1 MPLNPKRS
9 SIKKMTTSFL
19 DTITHPQEL
28 NNLSPQ
34 ELKVLAQEI
43 RVRIIDVLSETG
55 GHLSSNL
62 GIVELTLALHKVFNS
77 PKDKFIFDV
86 GHQSYV
92 HKLLTGRN
100 PRFPTLRQTDGLSGF
115 IYPPESPHDHFYSG
129 HAGNAFSLA
138 LGVAKNR
145 DIRGQDDLVIPI
157 LGDAALTCGLTLEAM
172 NNIPRKL
179 GKFLVVLNDNAM
191 SISKNVGAIT
201 NILSRFFNSPT
212 ANNFYEEL
220 TEIVSKIPGYGGML
234 AKQGNK
240 MKESMKNLIS
250 TAPFFEQFGL
260 SYVGPI
266 DGHDIKKLI
275 ETFEAL
281 KDVPHPTLVH
291 ILTVKGQGMKNAINN
306 PTPYHGAKPFNRV
319 TGEFHPPKTSSISF
333 PKIFGKQILKMAE
346 KDPYLVAITPA
357 MPVGSCLDS
366 FMKRY
371 PSRCIDV
378 GIAEGH
384 CLTYAGGMGHGG
396 KLKVIACV
404 YSSFLQRAL
413 DNIYHDICVQN
424 SPVVIAIDRAGL
436 ATGDGV
442 TAQGLY
448 DIPYLNAMPGM
459 VIAQPR
465 NGHLLKELMES
476 SFDWGK
482 PTAIRYPN
490 LSTEESEGAVQK
502 RELGKGEVLAQG
514 REVVILSLGHMDKI
528 ALKARSLLQE
538 KGIDAAVIDPIFLKP
553 LDKELLR
560 EYFKEAQMVVTIEEH
575 SLEGGMG
582 FIINNFIVAEGI
594 NHLHVKN
601 FGIPDS
607 LIEHGSHKVLLERY
621 GITPE
626 KIVES
631 IFNHIETQLV
641 AP

>member
-1 MPLNPKRS
+1 
-9 SIKKMTTSFL
+9 MTAFL

-28 NNLSPQ
+28 KNLSNE
-34 ELKVLAQEI
+34 ELKALAHEI
-43 RVRIIDVLSETG
+43 RIRIMDVLSETG

-62 GIVELTLALHKVFNS
+62 GIVELTLALHKIFNS

-115 IYPPESPHDHFYSG
+115 VHPSESPHDHFYTG
-129 HAGNAFSLA
+129 HAGNALSLA

-145 DIRGQDDLVIPI
+145 DVRRQDNLVIPI

-179 GKFLVVLNDNAM
+179 NKFLVVLNDNAM

-212 ANNFYEEL
+212 ANNIYEEL
-220 TEIVSKIPGYGGML
+220 TEIVSKIPGYGEML

-266 DGHDIKKLI
+266 DGHDIKKLVD
-275 ETFEAL
+275 TFEAL
-281 KDVPHPTLVH
+281 KNVEYPTLVH
-291 ILTVKGQGMKNAINN
+291 VLTVKGQGMKNAINN

-319 TGEFHPPKTSSISF
+319 TGEFYPPKASSTSF
-333 PKIFGKQILKMAE
+333 PKVFGKHLLKMAE
-346 KDPYLVAITPA
+346 KDPSLVAITPA
-357 MPVGSCLDS
+357 MPVGSCLAS
-366 FMKRY
+366 FMKRH
-371 PSRCIDV
+371 PGRCIDV

-396 KLKVIACV
+396 KLKVIASV
-404 YSSFLQRAL
+404 YSSFLQRAF

-465 NGHLLKELMES
+465 NGHLLKELLES
-476 SFDWGK
+476 VFDWQK

-490 LSTEESEGAVQK
+490 LSTEESEK
-502 RELGKGEVLAQG
+502 PIEKKELGKGEVLAMG
-514 REVVILSLGHMDKI
+514 SEVVILSLGHMDQI
-528 ALKARSLLQE
+528 ALKTRTLLQE
-538 KGIDAAVIDPIFLKP
+538 KGIEATVIDPIFLKP
-553 LDKELLR
+553 LDEDLLR
-560 EYFKEAQMVVTIEEH
+560 KHFKEAQMVVTIEEH
-575 SLEGGMG
+575 ALLGGMG
-582 FIINNFIVAEGI
+582 FIINNFIASEGF
-594 NHLHVKN
+594 NHLQVKN
-601 FGIPDS
+601 FGIPDC
-607 LIEHGSHKVLLERY
+607 LIEHGSYKVLLERY

-626 KIVES
+626 NIAKNISES
-631 IFNHIETQLV
+631 IETPV
-641 AP
+641 ALS

>member
-1 MPLNPKRS
+1 
-9 SIKKMTTSFL
+9 MTAIL

-28 NNLSPQ
+28 KNLSPE
-34 ELKVLAQEI
+34 ELKALAQEI
-43 RVRIIDVLSETG
+43 RVRIMDVLSETG

-62 GIVELTLALHKVFNS
+62 GIVELTIALHRVFNS

-115 IYPPESPHDHFYSG
+115 VYPPESPHDHFFTG
-129 HAGNAFSLA
+129 HAGNALSLA

-145 DIRGQDDLVIPI
+145 DLRGKDDLVIPI

-179 GKFLVVLNDNAM
+179 NKFLVVLNDNAM

-212 ANNFYEEL
+212 ANNIYEEL
-220 TEIVSKIPGYGGML
+220 TEIVSKIPGYGEQL
-234 AKQGNK
+234 ALQGNK

-250 TAPFFEQFGL
+250 TAPFFEQFGF

-275 ETFEAL
+275 DTFEAL
-281 KDVPHPTLVH
+281 KDVDHPTLIHV
-291 ILTVKGQGMKNAINN
+291 LTVKGQGMKNAINN
-306 PTPYHGAKPFNRV
+306 PTPYHGAKPFNRI
-319 TGEFHPPKTSSISF
+319 TGEFHPPKTSTTSF
-333 PKIFGKQILKMAE
+333 PKVFGKQLLKMAE
-346 KDPYLVAITPA
+346 EDPSIVAITPA
-357 MPVGSCLDS
+357 MPVGSCLDA
-366 FMKRY
+366 FMKRM
-371 PSRCIDV
+371 PMRCIDV

-384 CLTYAGGMGHGG
+384 SLTYAGGMGHGG
-396 KLKVIACV
+396 KLKVVACV
-404 YSSFLQRAL
+404 YSSFLQRGF

-448 DIPYLNAMPGM
+448 DIAYLNAMPGM

-465 NGHLLKELMES
+465 NGQLLKELIES
-476 SFDWGK
+476 AFDWQK

-490 LSTEESEGAVQK
+490 LATDEGDKPIQK
-502 RELGKGEVLAQG
+502 RELGKGEVLVEG
-514 REVVILSLGHMDKI
+514 KDVVILSLGHMDQV
-528 ALKARSLLQE
+528 ALEAQRLLQE
-538 KGIDAAVIDPIFLKP
+538 KGIQATVIDPIFLKP
-553 LDKELLR
+553 LDKELLKKH
-560 EYFKEAQMVVTIEEH
+560 FTKAQMVVTIEEH
-575 SLEGGMG
+575 ALNGGMG
-582 FIINNFIVAEGI
+582 SIINSFIMREGLS
-594 NHLHVKN
+594 HLHVKN
-601 FGIPDS
+601 FGIPDA
-607 LIEHGSHKVLLERY
+607 LIEHGSHKALLEKY
-621 GITPE
+621 GLTPE
-626 KIVES
+626 KIVEQV
-631 IFNHIETQLV
+631 NRHIKPPLV
-641 AP
+641 LS

>member
-1 MPLNPKRS
+1 
-9 SIKKMTTSFL
+9 MTAIL

-28 NNLSPQ
+28 KKLSPD
-34 ELKVLAQEI
+34 ELKLLAQEI

-62 GIVELTLALHKVFNS
+62 GIVELTLALHHVFNS

-115 IYPPESPHDHFYSG
+115 VYPPESPHDHFYTG
-129 HAGNAFSLA
+129 HAGNALSLA

-145 DIRGQDDLVIPI
+145 DLRGKDDLVIPI

-179 GKFLVVLNDNAM
+179 KNFLVVLNDNAM

-212 ANNFYEEL
+212 ANNIYEEL
-220 TEIVSKIPGYGGML
+220 TEIVSKIPGYGEWL

-240 MKESMKNLIS
+240 VKESMKNLIS
-250 TAPFFEQFGL
+250 TAPFFEQFGF

-275 ETFEAL
+275 DTFEAL
-281 KDVPHPTLVH
+281 KEVEHPVLIHV
-291 ILTVKGQGMKNAINN
+291 LTVKGQGMKNAINN
-306 PTPYHGAKPFNRV
+306 PTPYHGAKPFNRI
-319 TGEFHPPKTSSISF
+319 TGEFYPSKTSKTSF
-333 PKIFGKQILKMAE
+333 PKVFGKQILKMAE
-346 KDPYLVAITPA
+346 EDPSIVAITPA
-357 MPVGSCLDS
+357 MPVGSCLDA
-366 FMKRY
+366 FMKRI
-371 PSRCIDV
+371 PLRCIDV

-384 CLTYAGGMGHGG
+384 SLTYAGGMGHGG
-396 KLKVIACV
+396 KLKVVACV
-404 YSSFLQRAL
+404 YSSFLQRGF

-448 DIPYLNAMPGM
+448 DIAYLNAMPGM

-465 NGHLLKELMES
+465 NGQLLKELMES
-476 SFDWGK
+476 VFDWQK

-490 LSTEESEGAVQK
+490 LSTEEGGGPIQK
-502 RELGKGEVLAQG
+502 RELGKGEVLIEG
-514 REVVILSLGHMDKI
+514 KEVVILSLGHMDRI
-528 ALKARSLLQE
+528 ALEAQSLLQE
-538 KGIDAAVIDPIFLKP
+538 KGVQATVIDPIFLKP
-553 LDKELLR
+553 LDEKLLKKH
-560 EYFKEAQMVVTIEEH
+560 FIKAQMIVTIEEH
-575 SLEGGMG
+575 ALNGGMG
-582 FIINNFIVAEGI
+582 SIINSFIMRERLT
-594 NHLHVKN
+594 HLQVKN
-601 FGIPDS
+601 LGLPNT
-607 LIEHGSHKVLLERY
+607 LIEHGNHEDLLEKYGLTAKKVLEHVDKQ
-621 GITPE
+621 IKTPLAL
-626 KIVES
+626 S
-631 IFNHIETQLV
+631 
-641 AP
+641 